1 MTSESQIETAPQVQS
16 LSQDEKLKKLTE
28 EQKQK
33 INQTMRFVEGA
44 CIQWD
49 QVKAKGH
56 KIESFLEIFASTLF
70 EYDQLLTKHEMEPQR
85 AKFLL
90 MVKIRESLAD
100 LAIKDNEKMNA

>member
-1 MTSESQIETAPQVQS
+1 MTSETSSETVQQAHS
-16 LSQDEKLKKLTE
+16 TLNEKHKSLTE

-33 INQTMRFVEGA
+33 INNTMRFVEGA
-44 CIQWD
+44 CTQWD

-56 KIESFLEIFASTLF
+56 NIEAFLQIFASTLL
-70 EYDQLLTKHEMEPQR
+70 EYDSMLTKHQMPADR

-100 LAIKDNEKMNA
+100 MAVQDNEKTND